1 MVRALGFNFRTKRQF
16 VVGSLL
22 YSALRGCSPGTPV
35 FPSLQKLTFPNSSS
49 ILECTDIS
57 ERVLYSLVSVGKQ
70 ITLLYFVD
78 GPELIAE
85 KRSTETVQIEG
96 TV

>member
-1 MVRALGFNFRTKRQF
+1 MVRALEFDSRTERQF

-57 ERVLYSLVSVGKQ
+57 ERVLYSLVSVGN
-70 ITLLYFVD
+70 
-78 GPELIAE
+78 
-85 KRSTETVQIEG
+85 
-96 TV
+96 